1 MSKNQEEESDNGVGD
16 SDKKE
21 QERARTPE
29 LIDTSESEMDEEPQE
44 GRRSAL
50 TPVGGT
56 RNDHHKG
63 SIETER
69 RAS

>member
-1 MSKNQEEESDNGVGD
+1 MSKNQEEESDNGAGD

-44 GRRSAL
+44 GRLL
-50 TPVGGT
+50 TPVGGS

-63 SIETER
+63 SI
-69 RAS
+69 